1 MAMNVATKQ
10 AAKQSPPLPQTI
22 KAAALLVPS
31 ESSISLE
38 VALVA
43 WVLELEVVSD
53 GICGDPDVVLVA
65 IGTVVA
71 AASEDE
77 YLVITTS
84 TLIHATTSSS
94 HWPTVSTDNLTPL
107 SLR

>member
-10 AAKQSPPLPQTI
+10 AAKQSPSVPQTI

-31 ESSISLE
+31 ESSIS
-38 VALVA
+38 LVA

-53 GICGDPDVVLVA
+53 GICGDPDSVLVA

-77 YLVITTS
+77 L
-84 TLIHATTSSS
+84 
-94 HWPTVSTDNLTPL
+94 
-107 SLR
+107 